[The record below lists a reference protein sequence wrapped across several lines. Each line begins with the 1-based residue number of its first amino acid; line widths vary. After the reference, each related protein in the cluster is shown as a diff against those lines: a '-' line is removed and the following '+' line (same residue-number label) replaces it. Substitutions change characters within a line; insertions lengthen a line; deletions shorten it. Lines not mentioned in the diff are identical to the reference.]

1 MLLKTGDVAKR
12 AGLTVRTLHHY
23 EAIGLL
29 IPSAR
34 AENGYRQYNR
44 DDIARLH
51 LIQALK
57 RFGLS
62 LAEIGTVLANPGSHL
77 AEIVKKQIQMLNL
90 RIAQSTALRDRLTG
104 LQDQLDQGEEPS
116 LADWL
121 ITLEMMSMY
130 DKYFTKEEQR
140 RFALLNTA
148 ENSTKGEW
156 AELVQSVSAAMRA
169 KIPAQSIQAQTL
181 SKRWM
186 SMLMRD
192 SGGDPQLLAK
202 LNRMHDNEPGLREQT
217 GITQQM
223 ISYIQHAF
231 AETKF
236 EIYRAYLSPEEFD
249 YLRRHYV
256 ESTSQFPALIG
267 QMHQNMQEGV
277 PASSLETRQ
286 LTLRW
291 LELFCAYAGNDP
303 QTHEKIRRAGAEHP
317 ELYSGTG
324 ISPRLLDYVRSAIAH
339 LHDG

>member
-1 MLLKTGDVAKR
+1 MLLKTGELAKR

-29 IPSAR
+29 SPSAR
-34 AENGYRQYNR
+34 TENGYRQYNR
-44 DDIARLH
+44 NDIARLH
-51 LIQALK
+51 QIQALK

-77 AEIVKKQIQMLNL
+77 ASIVEKQIQMLNL

-116 LADWL
+116 LAEWL
-121 ITLEMMSMY
+121 ITLEMMTMY
-130 DKYFTKEEQR
+130 DKYFTKDEQR
-140 RFALLNTA
+140 RFALLSTA
-148 ENSTKGEW
+148 ENSTVAEW
-156 AELVQSVSAAMRA
+156 SELVQAVNAAMQA
-169 KIPAQSIQAQTL
+169 KIPAQNTEAQAL

-192 SGGDPQLLAK
+192 SGGDPHLLAE
-202 LNRMHDNEPGLREQT
+202 LNRMHENEPELQAQT

-236 EIYRAYLSPEEFD
+236 EIYRHYLSPEEFE

-256 ESTSQFPALIG
+256 EGTRPFPALIG
-267 QMHQNMQEGV
+267 QMHQHMQDGV
-277 PASSLETRQ
+277 PASSPETRQ

-291 LELFCAYAGNDP
+291 LELFRAYAGNDP
-303 QTHEKIRRAGAEHP
+303 QTHEKLRRAGAEHP

-339 LHDG
+339 LHTH